1 MSDFALS
8 YFNTELDKLDVPS
21 LKQILE
27 KVKTLIAKKEAK
39 QDEIDFSFVDNM
51 VGILSHEEV
60 DEMRK
65 HCHLNF
71 REVEI

>member
-1 MSDFALS
+1 MSDFAFA

-39 QDEIDFSFVDNM
+39 KDEIDFSFVDNM
-51 VGILSHEEV
+51 VGILSHEEIE
-60 DEMRK
+60 DIK
-65 HCHLNF
+65 ANCHLNF

>member
-1 MSDFALS
+1 MSDFALA
-8 YFNTELDKLDVPS
+8 YFNTELDKLDVSS

-27 KVKTLIAKKEAK
+27 KVKALISKKEAK

-60 DEMRK
+60 EDMRNQ
-65 HCHLNF
+65 CHLNF
-71 REVEI
+71 REVEV

>member
-1 MSDFALS
+1 MSDFALA
-8 YFNTELDKLDVPS
+8 YFNTELDKLDLPS

-27 KVKTLIAKKEAK
+27 KVNSLISKKEAQ

-60 DEMRK
+60 ENMRN

-71 REVEI
+71 REVEA